1 MNSPFDDAKYQALLN
16 GLTISEVRFSGLEI
30 ISNRLDAEHY
40 EHQYLLAEQKLL
52 TANGKPLEILT
63 KDIKSFGAYSLCNQI
78 EYQESGIPF
87 LRCQNIKDGL
97 VDFADVLFINQD
109 ANKILWK
116 SEVKPGMVLLTMSGT
131 VGNAAAA
138 MEHWEYPINSNQD
151 VAKIT
156 TNERIDSFYLTVF
169 LNSHFGKLQMSRL
182 PIGSVQQH
190 IFLWQLAK
198 LIIPVP
204 SLDFQSFIKTCY
216 LQAISLREKAI
227 NFYREAEE
235 LLLAELGLTNWQPKH
250 RLSFVKNYSDAQHAE
265 RLDAEY
271 FQPKYEEIEKA
282 IMSYAGGY
290 SYIKDEFKQN
300 KSTFEADNKRI
311 YQYVEIG
318 SINVSS
324 GEITA
329 EDVEGSQLPDNAKR
343 VLEKDDIVIS
353 KVRTYRGAIAIVDK
367 EGYVGSGA
375 FTILREN
382 GRVNKE
388 TLLTFLHSKPLLTW
402 SIKPNTGTSYPVIVD
417 DDILNLPIPLFDK
430 DIQTRIQQKITE
442 SINLR
447 KHSKHLLECAKRAVE
462 IAIEQDEQAAF
473 ALLERSAALPR

>member
-1 MNSPFDDAKYQALLN
+1 MKEYLVTYLICKYGKGFRERCKTNLL
-16 GLTISEVRFSGLEI
+16 IS
-30 ISNRLDAEHY
+30 
-40 EHQYLLAEQKLL
+40 
-52 TANGKPLEILT
+52 
-63 KDIKSFGAYSLCNQI
+63 
-78 EYQESGIPF
+78 
-87 LRCQNIKDGL
+87 
-97 VDFADVLFINQD
+97 FINKQD
-109 ANKILWK
+109 LYNIPVPVF
-116 SEVKPGMVLLTMSGT
+116 S
-131 VGNAAAA
+131 
-138 MEHWEYPINSNQD
+138 MEFQRLIQQLFQTIEINSN
-151 VAKIT
+151 IST
-156 TNERIDSFYLTVF
+156 
-169 LNSHFGKLQMSRL
+169 
-182 PIGSVQQH
+182 
-190 IFLWQLAK
+190 
-198 LIIPVP
+198 
-204 SLDFQSFIKTCY
+204 QSYK
-216 LQAISLREKAI
+216 QAEQ
-227 NFYREAEE
+227 